1 MRIRVTAILATA
13 AVVTGALAAG
23 GGSAGA
29 DAVGQQR
36 PQFADAWGGSGSGDG
51 NLENPRGVAVNDFGE
66 IYVADTANDR
76 IVQYD
81 ADGRFLTSFGTN
93 LVAGVP
99 LDNPWDVAVDANEFV
114 WVADTGNHRI
124 VRYGRSGGAGF
135 PVGSR
140 GAGNLRF
147 QSPKGIDVDTGNDVW
162 VADSG
167 NDKIK
172 VYEFDG
178 TFQFKFGSTG
188 SANGQFDDPRD
199 VAIGLEGLAYVADTG
214 NDRVQVFSAIGA
226 FDTSFGG
233 TGSASRRFESPQGVW
248 IGGNQPPSDSVFV
261 ADTGN
266 DRVTVWDIVG
276 GVPTFERKF
285 GGTGSLN
292 RQMEAPR
299 NVVLGD
305 DERRYVVDTAND
317 RLQVFDP
324 PVTEGIA
331 GTITDA
337 VSGAGFEHALATI
350 SDATTFDLVAVAEA
364 DADGD
369 YQATVPPGDYS
380 VAFLDPSG
388 SYDSEYFDDQ
398 ADFTTFTPVTVTA
411 GAVTAVDAGLTPQ
424 LVNAPS
430 NPGNI
435 AGEVTEAAGPAAG
448 TWVVAVDALGEI
460 ARAVQ
465 ADPTGHYEINALEAG
480 NYVVLFLDPR
490 GVNVTEFFDDTP
502 DPNFATPLVVSL
514 GTTVTADAEL
524 AP

>member
-1 MRIRVTAILATA
+1 MTP
-13 AVVTGALAAG
+13 TGHRPLVHGVGAG
-23 GGSAGA
+23 GE
-29 DAVGQQR
+29 QR
-36 PQFADAWGGSGSGDG
+36 PRFADAWGGSGSGDG

-93 LVAGVP
+93 LVAGVH

-178 TFQFKFGSTG
+178 TFQFKFGSPG

-226 FDTSFGG
+226 FETS
-233 TGSASRRFESPQGVW
+233 
-248 IGGNQPPSDSVFV
+248 
-261 ADTGN
+261 
-266 DRVTVWDIVG
+266 
-276 GVPTFERKF
+276 F

-299 NVVLGD
+299 NVFLGD

-369 YQATVPPGDYS
+369 YQAALPPGDYS
-380 VAFLDPSG
+380 VAFLDPSD
-388 SYDSEYFDDQ
+388 SYDSEYFDNQ

-502 DPNFATPLVVSL
+502 DRNFATPLVLSL
-514 GTTVTADAEL
+514 GTTVTADAHL